1 MIVLGF
7 LLLAVALLA
16 SLVGWVWLL
25 VTAFSE
31 GRYIWGLLMIF
42 IWPVVIVYGILNW
55 REVKRPFLIYLSA
68 IPLLLMAYGAV
79 FLGAPQRLGQL
90 QIQARTRPATI
101 ATEPASPPPAAR
113 PARPRP
119 PLAAPSTDPTP
130 GSPPAAPREPSPPP
144 ADVPPV
150 APPPAAAAPVPSNNP
165 PATVPERPSAPATP
179 AVATVPTLA
188 PPPEPLVRTN
198 TEVTVGFAGFLDDK
212 GDILRNLK
220 LRIVNRSDLAVR
232 KLSMTLYYQD
242 DQKRTLKEWTTEY
255 EDPAGKAIAAAGAT
269 REFNCPAFYMPDW
282 TINVIVRLREVEF
295 ADGSVWR
302 KRL

>member
-1 MIVLGF
+1 
-7 LLLAVALLA
+7 
-16 SLVGWVWLL
+16 
-25 VTAFSE
+25 
-31 GRYIWGLLMIF
+31 
-42 IWPVVIVYGILNW
+42 
-55 REVKRPFLIYLSA
+55 
-68 IPLLLMAYGAV
+68 
-79 FLGAPQRLGQL
+79 
-90 QIQARTRPATI
+90 
-101 ATEPASPPPAAR
+101 
-113 PARPRP
+113 
-119 PLAAPSTDPTP
+119 
-130 GSPPAAPREPSPPP
+130 
-144 ADVPPV
+144 V
-150 APPPAAAAPVPSNNP
+150 APPPAAAAPIPSNNP
-165 PATVPERPSAPATP
+165 PAAVPEPPSAPATP

-198 TEVTVGFAGFLDDK
+198 TEVTVGSAGFLDDK